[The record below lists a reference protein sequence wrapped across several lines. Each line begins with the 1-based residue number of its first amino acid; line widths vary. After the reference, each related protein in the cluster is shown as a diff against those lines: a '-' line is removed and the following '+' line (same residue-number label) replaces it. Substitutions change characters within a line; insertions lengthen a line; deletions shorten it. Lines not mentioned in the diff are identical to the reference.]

1 MAGGGAGLGRRG
13 SGPIQLG
20 PAPLGPAPLGPI
32 QLGPAP
38 LGAARKQVGR
48 PVGLLWGRARRRRGA
63 GTVQGRP
70 GTEQLP
76 RTVRTLDCEQPAALR
91 RPPGA
96 EPRSR
101 TVRAWRCWTG
111 PAGSEFRCL
120 FRSRS
125 GHAQVKGRRASSTAR
140 CETTN
145 PDVREPGR
153 TRTWAYAN
161 PGVRKPGR
169 TQTRAASP
177 RTSSGTSPHAHRAPT
192 RKDCAPARKTAPR

>member
-1 MAGGGAGLGRRG
+1 MAGGGAGPGRRG

-20 PAPLGPAPLGPI
+20 PAPLGPA
-32 QLGPAP
+32 
-38 LGAARKQVGR
+38 RKHVSR
-48 PVGLLWGRARRRRGA
+48 PGGLLRGRARRRRGA
-63 GTVQGRP
+63 GTVHGRP

-76 RTVRTLDCEQPAALR
+76 RTVRTLHCEHPAALR

-96 EPRSR
+96 EPRTR

-111 PAGSEFRCL
+111 PAGSEFRRL

-145 PDVREPGR
+145 PDVHEPGR
-153 TRTWAYAN
+153 AQTLAYAN
-161 PGVRKPGR
+161 PGRIAPDLQWDFPSR
-169 TQTRAASP
+169 PPRA
-177 RTSSGTSPHAHRAPT
+177 HAKGLRAGA
-192 RKDCAPARKTAPR
+192 KDCTPVTLEESGPWIRNW